1 MELEGEVIS
10 IIYKNDVN
18 SYTIAEFETEDDML
32 TIVGYLPFISIG
44 DSLKIIG
51 KFVEHKSYGRQF
63 KIDTFE
69 KLMPKTL
76 GALERYLANGNIKGV
91 GEKLAKRII
100 NKFGDDTISVLRD
113 TPLRLAEIRGIS
125 ESRAKEISESFI
137 EKWEVWQIVGFL
149 DRFGIF
155 APLLFII
162 IQIVQVVIPLI
173 PCSISTGVGVVIF
186 GPLWGFVYNYVG
198 IVIGSIIV
206 FFISRRYGM
215 PLIKKMFK
223 KELIDKYIGWLNS
236 GKKFE
241 RFFAAAIFFPVAP
254 DDFLCYLAGV
264 TDISVKKYIAII
276 IFLKPFT
283 IFLYSLGLVA
293 IWDILMKI
301 F

>member
-1 MELEGEVIS
+1 MKKENNYLRIVINFS
-10 IIYKNDVN
+10 
-18 SYTIAEFETEDDML
+18 T
-32 TIVGYLPFISIG
+32 
-44 DSLKIIG
+44 IIG
-51 KFVEHKSYGRQF
+51 TILLCIFFYY
-63 KIDTFE
+63 
-69 KLMPKTL
+69 
-76 GALERYLANGNIKGV
+76 ALKAQIFTSE
-91 GEKLAKRII
+91 E
-100 NKFGDDTISVLRD
+100 SLRM
-113 TPLRLAEIRGIS
+113 
-125 ESRAKEISESFI
+125 
-137 EKWEVWQIVGFL
+137 FL

-276 IFLKPFT
+276 IFVKSFT
-283 IFLYSLGLVA
+283 IDLYSLGLVA

>member
-69 KLMPKTL
+69 KLIPKTL

-100 NKFGDDTISVLRD
+100 NKFGDETISVLRD

-149 DRFGIF
+149 DRFGIGAEYAKKVYDLLGINAIEEIEK
-155 APLLFII
+155 AP
-162 IQIVQVVIPLI
+162 
-173 PCSISTGVGVVIF
+173 S
-186 GPLWGFVYNYVG
+186 
-198 IVIGSIIV
+198 
-206 FFISRRYGM
+206 
-215 PLIKKMFK
+215 
-223 KELIDKYIGWLNS
+223 
-236 GKKFE
+236 
-241 RFFAAAIFFPVAP
+241 FP
-254 DDFLCYLAGV
+254 
-264 TDISVKKYIAII
+264 
-276 IFLKPFT
+276 
-283 IFLYSLGLVA
+283 
-293 IWDILMKI
+293 
-301 F
+301 

>member
-1 MELEGEVIS
+1 MKKENNYLRIVINFS
-10 IIYKNDVN
+10 
-18 SYTIAEFETEDDML
+18 T
-32 TIVGYLPFISIG
+32 
-44 DSLKIIG
+44 IIG
-51 KFVEHKSYGRQF
+51 TILLCIFFYY
-63 KIDTFE
+63 
-69 KLMPKTL
+69 
-76 GALERYLANGNIKGV
+76 ALKAQIFTSE
-91 GEKLAKRII
+91 E
-100 NKFGDDTISVLRD
+100 SLRM
-113 TPLRLAEIRGIS
+113 
-125 ESRAKEISESFI
+125 
-137 EKWEVWQIVGFL
+137 FL

-276 IFLKPFT
+276 IFFKSFT

>member
-1 MELEGEVIS
+1 MFFF
-10 IIYKNDVN
+10 Y
-18 SYTIAEFETEDDML
+18 YA
-32 TIVGYLPFISIG
+32 
-44 DSLKIIG
+44 LKAQI
-51 KFVEHKSYGRQF
+51 FTSE
-63 KIDTFE
+63 E
-69 KLMPKTL
+69 
-76 GALERYLANGNIKGV
+76 N
-91 GEKLAKRII
+91 
-100 NKFGDDTISVLRD
+100 LR
-113 TPLRLAEIRGIS
+113 S
-125 ESRAKEISESFI
+125 
-137 EKWEVWQIVGFL
+137 FL

>member
-1 MELEGEVIS
+1 MKKESNKLRILINLSTVIG
-10 IIYKNDVN
+10 
-18 SYTIAEFETEDDML
+18 TILLCIFFYYA
-32 TIVGYLPFISIG
+32 
-44 DSLKIIG
+44 
-51 KFVEHKSYGRQF
+51 
-63 KIDTFE
+63 
-69 KLMPKTL
+69 
-76 GALERYLANGNIKGV
+76 IKAQIFTS
-91 GEKLAKRII
+91 EENLRI
-100 NKFGDDTISVLRD
+100 
-113 TPLRLAEIRGIS
+113 
-125 ESRAKEISESFI
+125 
-137 EKWEVWQIVGFL
+137 FL
-149 DRFGIF
+149 DKFGIF
-155 APLLFII
+155 APLFFIL

-186 GPLWGFVYNYVG
+186 GPLWGFIYNYVG

-223 KELIDKYIGWLNS
+223 QELIDKYIGWLNN

-264 TDISVKKYIAII
+264 TNISVKKYIAII
-276 IFLKPFT
+276 VLLKPFT

-293 IWDILMKI
+293 IGDIIMKI

>member
-1 MELEGEVIS
+1 MKKENNYLRIVINFS
-10 IIYKNDVN
+10 
-18 SYTIAEFETEDDML
+18 T
-32 TIVGYLPFISIG
+32 
-44 DSLKIIG
+44 IIG
-51 KFVEHKSYGRQF
+51 TILLCIFFYY
-63 KIDTFE
+63 
-69 KLMPKTL
+69 
-76 GALERYLANGNIKGV
+76 ALKAQIFTSE
-91 GEKLAKRII
+91 E
-100 NKFGDDTISVLRD
+100 SLRM
-113 TPLRLAEIRGIS
+113 
-125 ESRAKEISESFI
+125 
-137 EKWEVWQIVGFL
+137 FL

-293 IWDILMKI
+293 VWDILMKI

>member
-1 MELEGEVIS
+1 MKKENNYLRIVINFS
-10 IIYKNDVN
+10 
-18 SYTIAEFETEDDML
+18 T
-32 TIVGYLPFISIG
+32 
-44 DSLKIIG
+44 IIG
-51 KFVEHKSYGRQF
+51 TILLCIFFYY
-63 KIDTFE
+63 
-69 KLMPKTL
+69 
-76 GALERYLANGNIKGV
+76 ALKAQIFTSE
-91 GEKLAKRII
+91 E
-100 NKFGDDTISVLRD
+100 SLRM
-113 TPLRLAEIRGIS
+113 
-125 ESRAKEISESFI
+125 
-137 EKWEVWQIVGFL
+137 FL

-264 TDISVKKYIAII
+264 TDISVKKYIA
-276 IFLKPFT
+276 
-283 IFLYSLGLVA
+283 
-293 IWDILMKI
+293 
-301 F
+301 